1 MKKCFPILGL
11 LLILFGACN
20 SGNSKEDAIKYND
33 KIINEQS
40 KVIKL
45 TLDMVAMMDKD
56 LEKSKKL
63 REDIVKQ
70 TEASIKVIEDMEP
83 FDNNGKLRDAGLA
96 LFSFYK
102 KVYSTEYKTMFEIL
116 DKGANIT
123 EEDIAVI
130 QDMQTS
136 VTMEESKV
144 DAAFKE
150 AQQEFAKKYG
160 FEIAPSELQD
170 DIDNIQ

>member
-20 SGNSKEDAIKYND
+20 TQNSKEDAIKYND

-40 KVIKL
+40 KIIKL

-56 LEKSKKL
+56 LEKSKQL

-70 TEASIKVIEDMEP
+70 CVSSVKVIEDMEP
-83 FDNNGKLRDAGLA
+83 FDGDGKLRAAGLD
-96 LFSFYK
+96 LFNFYK
-102 KVYSTEYKTMFEIL
+102 KVYSNEYKTMFDIL
-116 DKGANIT
+116 DKGENIT
-123 EEDIAVI
+123 EEDITVI

-136 VTMEESKV
+136 VTLEESKL
-144 DAAFKE
+144 DAAFKK
-150 AQQEFAKKYG
+150 AQQDFAKKYG